1 MSESVSES
9 VVLMSCTS
17 AVHIQILGLVG
28 AALSS
33 ASLEKGV
40 MVRVLAI
47 PRGRRR
53 GHPGGHPLLVLRID
67 LDAEESRVGSR
78 HVSLHSLLQL
88 NVMPAFRKELF
99 RMFLQV
105 GACGGAGVVALC
117 ALLTPARTRPHRCR
131 ASTVLRRNTS
141 LP

>member
-1 MSESVSES
+1 
-9 VVLMSCTS
+9 MSCIPT
-17 AVHIQILGLVG
+17 VHIQILGIVG

-33 ASLEKGV
+33 ASLEKGA

-47 PRGRRR
+47 PRRRRR

-67 LDAEESRVGSR
+67 LDEEESGVGSR

-88 NVMPAFRKELF
+88 NVLPVFRKELF

-105 GACGGAGVVALC
+105 SATQALAHYHCQHARPSHPRHPPIHSLNQSLTHSLTQSLTHSPTTGA
-117 ALLTPARTRPHRCR
+117 
-131 ASTVLRRNTS
+131 RR
-141 LP
+141 